1 MHFMWLIFL
10 FWIKGH
16 SMRGWLKLSTQKSH
30 TGQPI
35 ECLRLLCLLKVR
47 LFYYQYFTS
56 ASRETRE
63 MNCLLANGWRWRW
76 DSDFQNKHRAQGLAN
91 KSLYTHTHTQTQEP
105 LCAVTL
111 IYRKRNVLI
120 GQPRSVMASETPLML
135 RERVVKSTEVCFIY
149 SLIYSIHSEG
159 EHQWLWQA
167 ASWCHLSS
175 KSSLKLK
182 V

>member
-16 SMRGWLKLSTQKSH
+16 SMRGWLKPSTQKSH

-76 DSDFQNKHRAQGLAN
+76 RWDLDFQNKHRAQGLAN
-91 KSLYTHTHTQTQEP
+91 KSLYTHTHTDSRAPMCCDLDLPQEKCFDWP
-105 LCAVTL
+105 A
-111 IYRKRNVLI
+111 
-120 GQPRSVMASETPLML
+120 
-135 RERVVKSTEVCFIY
+135 EVCDG
-149 SLIYSIHSEG
+149 LRNTLDAKG
-159 EHQWLWQA
+159 ESCQEHRGMFYL
-167 ASWCHLSS
+167 
-175 KSSLKLK
+175 
-182 V
+182 